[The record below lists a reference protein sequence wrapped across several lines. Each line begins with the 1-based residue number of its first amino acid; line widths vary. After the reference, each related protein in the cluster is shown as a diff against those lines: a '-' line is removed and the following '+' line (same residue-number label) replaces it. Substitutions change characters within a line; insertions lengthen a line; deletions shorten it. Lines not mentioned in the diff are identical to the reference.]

1 MAARIEPTLLYPQ
14 SSQPVPAKQENRIR
28 TIVADD
34 SDSYLEVICDVL
46 DLDDDIDLIGAACD
60 GIEAIN
66 ASSRLKPA
74 LVLMDVNM
82 PGLDGISAASLLA
95 EMRPAPIVVLMSSD
109 DSRELRRACERAG
122 AFAFIH
128 KANFQQEFPNVI
140 DSIYKMRDQQWISD
154 SD

>member
-14 SSQPVPAKQENRIR
+14 SSQPVSLQQEHRIR

-34 SDSYLEVICDVL
+34 SDNYLEVLCDVL
-46 DLDDDIDLIGAACD
+46 DLDEDIDLLAAARN
-60 GIEAIN
+60 GVEAID

-109 DSRELRRACERAG
+109 DSRELRRECERAG

-128 KANFQQEFPNVI
+128 KTNFQHEFANII
-140 DSIYKMRDQQWISD
+140 DRIWKMRDQQWISE